1 LPECLNGFYDRF
13 DAADIL
19 SSTFKISSQ
28 DVEIIDN
35 SVRLVYSQT
44 QLKHIAKQE
53 GVLFPKEA
61 VPFMMQSGIWLY
73 AYTSNNPTIIEW
85 DLEYRE
91 MSGKFPDLIAVL
103 ERWREAFT
111 DD

>member
-1 LPECLNGFYDRF
+1 
-13 DAADIL
+13 
-19 SSTFKISSQ
+19 
-28 DVEIIDN
+28 
-35 SVRLVYSQT
+35 
-44 QLKHIAKQE
+44 
-53 GVLFPKEA
+53 
-61 VPFMMQSGIWLY
+61 MMQSGIWLY